1 MVVQS
6 ESNWKKNENDLKE
19 KFDDMLEDINYKYK
33 TVINDLYNLTFKG
46 KAAEGRLKYA
56 NDIPA

>member
-1 MVVQS
+1 MVVQP

-33 TVINDLYNLTFKG
+33 NVISDLYNLTSKG
-46 KAAEGRLKYA
+46 KAAEGRLKHA